1 MEVAEQEVPYQV
13 IAISEL
19 AKNYSSDHFRI
30 AIGEVRDVVAK
41 VSAEDNRSD
50 QQKARYR
57 ILRYLDTQ
65 LVRAVKWIDDE
76 ADLLAW
82 VMRNLIELKFW
93 AKYVSESEENATR
106 FLNESNIDLR
116 EVAERLDKIRP
127 GDAEPM
133 PELPPNSTG
142 KRIDVKR
149 SGDQEELTWKTACKL
164 IHPSS
169 YVINNYDDTVGNKM
183 NNQFYALQI
192 LMYGWGVVSIFHD
205 IVWTA

>member
-1 MEVAEQEVPYQV
+1 MKVAEQEVPYQV

-93 AKYVSESEENATR
+93 AKYVSDSEENATR
-106 FLNESNIDLR
+106 FLN
-116 EVAERLDKIRP
+116 
-127 GDAEPM
+127 
-133 PELPPNSTG
+133 
-142 KRIDVKR
+142 
-149 SGDQEELTWKTACKL
+149 
-164 IHPSS
+164 
-169 YVINNYDDTVGNKM
+169 
-183 NNQFYALQI
+183 
-192 LMYGWGVVSIFHD
+192 
-205 IVWTA
+205 